1 MVEHPPMAQTKFR
14 NMEEFA
20 AACGISRPTISKYFN
35 DASSVRPSTR
45 KRIEAAL
52 EEYDYRPNIFA
63 IDQNR
68 RKTKNVGIVVPYL
81 SDPVY
86 GEIARNL
93 ERRCIE
99 AGFRA
104 TLFSA
109 HGEQELE
116 IEALDRLKSL
126 RPAGVLLAPLGR
138 KSDLKALADFCD
150 EVPTVL
156 FDRNIPSI
164 GQAFVGSDNES
175 FVSQSTRYLVGSG
188 EPPCFFEM
196 KQPLNPNSI
205 ARRRSYQASMRA
217 LDLEPMSIQV
227 DGAGWNL
234 EEIGYLGAMRV
245 LENGSFPS
253 NTVLCSNDRLAIGV
267 LAACHEKGY
276 RVGRHPG
283 CALRVA
289 GHDDHPSARYT
300 CPSLTSVG
308 HDYDALSNSGLE
320 TLFNLIDSDGCFE
333 NRDEFVYPAK
343 LVQRESA

>member
-1 MVEHPPMAQTKFR
+1 MAQSKFR

-20 AACGISRPTISKYFN
+20 AACGISRPTISKYFH
-35 DASSVRPSTR
+35 DASSVRQSTR

-63 IDQNR
+63 INQNR

-116 IEALDRLKSL
+116 NEALERLKSL

-138 KSDLKALADFCD
+138 HSDVKALADFCD

-156 FDRNIPSI
+156 FDRNIPAI

-175 FVSQSTRYLVGSG
+175 FVSQSTKYLVASG
-188 EPPCFFEM
+188 EQPCFFEM

-205 ARRRSYQASMRA
+205 ARRRSYKKSMKA
-217 LDLEPMSIQV
+217 LGLDPVYVQV
-227 DGAGWNL
+227 EGSGWNL
-234 EEIGYLGAMRV
+234 EEIGYKGALKI
-245 LENGSFPS
+245 LEAQSFPT

-267 LAACHEKGY
+267 LAACHEKGL
-276 RVGRHPG
+276 RVGRYPG

-320 TLFNLIDSDGCFE
+320 TLFNLIEEDGRFE
-333 NRDEFVYPAK
+333 NRNEFIYPAK
-343 LVQRESA
+343 LVHRESA